1 MGGGGNFAEQNIW
14 VVQTCGVQTPA
25 YSCFDGKM
33 TVNLWSL
40 MLMISHD
47 TRCETH
53 GTAGSI
59 MGSIDIQHVD
69 YFLMVLYHT
78 I

>member
-1 MGGGGNFAEQNIW
+1 
-14 VVQTCGVQTPA
+14 
-25 YSCFDGKM
+25 
-33 TVNLWSL
+33 
-40 MLMISHD
+40 MISHD

-53 GTAGSI
+53 GTAASI

-69 YFLMVLYHT
+69 YFLIVLYHT